1 MKIPLNLWPGT
12 IWPLNP
18 STLIRLELCI
28 CKSNRIINI
37 LCTKKSNR
45 VPSRFW
51 NPKGFAALIHR
62 ARGAINMLT
71 KTIINS
77 SVGKGRRLQTC
88 ELDELSFCGSW
99 SILAQNSN
107 LCISNPHIFS
117 KCGLIRSNQP
127 ISTPSWN
134 ATHVQEYLNTLK
146 WICWKRGVLNEI

>member
-1 MKIPLNLWPGT
+1 MILVIQNSQGSCLTRKGLIGLWMKIPLNLWPGT

-45 VPSRFW
+45 VPSQEILDS
-51 NPKGFAALIHR
+51 KGFCGIEPQSQRSNKHVNKNNYQLFR
-62 ARGAINMLT
+62 WG
-71 KTIINS
+71 KTAGFKHVNWMNFPFL
-77 SVGKGRRLQTC
+77 RL
-88 ELDELSFCGSW
+88 LKH
-99 SILAQNSN
+99 LAQNSN

-127 ISTPSWN
+127 ISTPS
-134 ATHVQEYLNTLK
+134 
-146 WICWKRGVLNEI
+146 